1 MLQPHNYRN
10 RTGELIDFLNTVEND
25 SSSIVYHTRV
35 FDNFIIDNICGIY
48 DETEIE
54 VNHSISYLDSFEF
67 MYYYQ
72 GSTGFFI
79 SFYRDF
85 ILVIVRDCTDLFS
98 YVSNKLFNN
107 NIQGFFFDFHS
118 VNLEDSHFIFF
129 SGEFATGIQ
138 KDESFGFITFSINT
152 FSEIMFHV
160 DFFIIILEILL
171 IAFIFLLLFSK
182 MSNFFVT
189 TKFYDN
195 ILNFF
200 KYNNLSFLEVTVTC
214 TLFVSFYVF
223 DIFLSFSEDDSIDTF
238 FYLILIFIV
247 IMFFFLSIAMD
258 IQYFYSMSN
267 TSNGDITIRL
277 LFFDILNNFLSIL
290 RIFLC

>member
-1 MLQPHNYRN
+1 
-10 RTGELIDFLNTVEND
+10 
-25 SSSIVYHTRV
+25 
-35 FDNFIIDNICGIY
+35 
-48 DETEIE
+48 
-54 VNHSISYLDSFEF
+54 
-67 MYYYQ
+67 
-72 GSTGFFI
+72 
-79 SFYRDF
+79 
-85 ILVIVRDCTDLFS
+85 
-98 YVSNKLFNN
+98 
-107 NIQGFFFDFHS
+107 
-118 VNLEDSHFIFF
+118 
-129 SGEFATGIQ
+129 
-138 KDESFGFITFSINT
+138 
-152 FSEIMFHV
+152 MFHV